1 MDIQILKDN
10 MKIINDLGYKI
21 KSIKNEIVKINA
33 IPDTFKVAETQEFI
47 ELIIDSIKHSNAN
60 IHESIIKKIAKKIA
74 YQKTTQINL
83 PNNTNSLIQQINK
96 LMKCEM
102 PFIGIDGNPLLFS
115 IEPNKIFN

>member
-1 MDIQILKDN
+1 

-21 KSIKNEIVKINA
+21 KSIKNEIVTINA

-60 IHESIIKKIAKKIA
+60 INESIIKKIAKKIA
-74 YQKTTQINL
+74 YQKTTPINL

-96 LMKCEM
+96 LMQCEM
-102 PFIGIDGNPLLFS
+102 PFIGIDGKPSVIS